1 MAKTVQLSE
10 EAYGSLRLLKRQ
22 GESFSDVVNRIVR
35 SLKDP
40 GKLRELST
48 PIEGFD
54 WDEVDRRMQEAD
66 RAKARSR
73 FAEDAP
79 QHLDHEK
86 SG

>member
-10 EAYGSLRLLKRQ
+10 EAYRNLRVLKRK
-22 GESFSDVVNRIVR
+22 GESFSDVVNRIVH

-40 GKLRELST
+40 RQLLDLSS

-54 WDEVDRRMQEAD
+54 WNEVDRRMQEAD

-73 FAEDAP
+73 FAEDKP
-79 QHLDHEK
+79 QHTGRGK